1 MKKEYNSV
9 GLVVAME
16 KEVIPFIRSLGV
28 KETHEKINNFD
39 LYHFEYNGKSVHLI
53 KSGIGEIYGA
63 SATQLLITKYGVDLI
78 INFGVSGSLDE
89 KIGVL
94 SMVFVKGVVHYDFD
108 LSPIDNVQV
117 GQYPGYES
125 VEIKVDNEIFTKV
138 CNKYPLIERVI
149 CASADKF
156 VADEAVKDSLNK
168 TYNAKVCDMESAGVL
183 LTCKNNDIPCVII
196 KSVSDGKGGAEEYTK
211 RVNEALQVYIN
222 VVKDILQM

>member
-1 MKKEYNSV
+1 MQKEYKNI

-16 KEVIPFIRSLGV
+16 KEVLPFIRSLGV
-28 KETHEKINNFD
+28 QEKYEKINNYD
-39 LYHFEYNGKSVHLI
+39 LYHFEYNGKNVHLI

-63 SATQLLITKYGVDLI
+63 SATQLLITKYNVELI

-89 KIGVL
+89 NIGVL

-108 LSPIDNVQV
+108 LSPIDNVKV
-117 GQYPGYES
+117 GQYPNYDSAIIEVES
-125 VEIKVDNEIFTKV
+125 DIFNKV
-138 CNKYPLIERVI
+138 CEKYPNIERVI

-156 VADEAVKDSLNK
+156 VADESIKDKLNK

-183 LTCKNNDIPCVII
+183 LTCKNNDIPALII
-196 KSVSDGKGGAEEYTK
+196 KSVSDGKGGANEYAK

-222 VVKDILQM
+222 IVKDILQM